1 LWIESGQVRSFV
13 KIAINAGKSKIFDVI
28 VATVNARDNVFDV
41 ERRERRI
48 ILMQMTIFASV
59 VSALA
64 NLGSGL

>member
-1 LWIESGQVRSFV
+1 M

>member
-1 LWIESGQVRSFV
+1 M

-41 ERRERRI
+41 ERRERV
-48 ILMQMTIFASV
+48 ILMQMTIFTSV
-59 VSALA
+59 LGALA